1 MTALLNIGLLVDRPP
16 VKYEIAATAVFKAMR
31 KVRIGHVNGIVHQ
44 PGSEPTMVC
53 EVEATD
59 AQVYQLAV
67 MLDQDCIAVWDRTH
81 REGRLVGPRAAEWGE
96 FDPSLFLLPS
106 GRPLSETL

>member
-1 MTALLNIGLLVDRPP
+1 MTLLLNIGLLVDRPL
-16 VKYEIAATAVFKAMR
+16 VKYEIAATTVFKAMR
-31 KVRIGHVNGIVHQ
+31 MLGIGHVNGIVHQ
-44 PGSEPTMVC
+44 SGDEPTMVSEC
-53 EVEATD
+53 EASD

-81 REGRLVGPRAAEWGE
+81 REGRLVGPQAEKWLP
-96 FDPSLFLLPS
+96 FDAGKFLLPS